1 MSTSKR
7 PNTEELFDALRNAQH
22 ATPLLTEA
30 DVADAMHSAPS
41 VTITSRRSPAWIAT
55 ACALTGAAA
64 ITAWYLQRGSNDVS
78 LPPSPVTATSSA
90 VASTQ
95 QLTAPARTEIERTIP
110 PVNTTSNTDRHS
122 VVRAPRTQAP
132 APTGSARIAG
142 LPFLDLSA
150 SEFAALP
157 EGLQPEIRTQR
168 VRTSN
173 ASGRVREQRTLECL
187 THTAQASSVVDNGE
201 EYVQM
206 SALYIP
212 VRRVEQTANGKV
224 ETVEWFKPTGDLISL
239 LPERYRVPIM
249 LELNLLTEV
258 QRGCITPSEA
268 CRSLPHAQSYF
279 DMCRLDASRIK
290 DITIAPN
297 PARGTALCTI
307 DLRYSAT
314 IHLAAYTTS
323 GAYVADLT
331 EAVTLDPGVHE
342 VSVPLNGVAPG
353 MYLITTTTQDGEHVV
368 RRLIVE

>member
-1 MSTSKR
+1 MSTSQR
-7 PNTEELFDALRNAQH
+7 PNTDDLFDALRTARH

-30 DVADAMHSAPS
+30 DVADAMHHVPS
-41 VTITSRRSPAWIAT
+41 VSITPYRSPAWIVA
-55 ACALTGAAA
+55 ACALTAAVA
-64 ITAWYLQRGSNDVS
+64 ITAWYLQRGSDNAS
-78 LPPSPVTATSSA
+78 LPPSPETVTK
-90 VASTQ
+90 STVMSPQ
-95 QLTAPARTEIERTIP
+95 QPAAPARVEVATHTRS
-110 PVNTTSNTDRHS
+110 VNATSNADRHA

-132 APTGSARIAG
+132 TPTGSARIAG

-297 PARGTALCTI
+297 PARGMARCTI